1 MKCFKPVAGF
11 LKYACFR
18 HVHDCVDLHVS
29 NSLIIHDEK
38 TKEINTV
45 KEVQIRDPNYHKI
58 Q

>member
-1 MKCFKPVAGF
+1 MLGF

-18 HVHDCVDLHVS
+18 HVLDREGLHVS
-29 NSLIIHDEK
+29 NSLIIHEDK